1 MILAS
6 LMWSEADLKLTR
18 EVDVMKSFACIIAA
32 ALVLASPLSS
42 FAQSTDQPVTRAQVK
57 AELVQ
62 LENAGYRPSMND
74 PYYPAKIQAAEARVQ
89 TADPAATSYGGAAD
103 GTASSSAPA
112 QMGVGGHSIYF
123 GH

>member
-1 MILAS
+1 MR
-6 LMWSEADLKLTR
+6 SEADLNPTK
-18 EVDVMKSFACIIAA
+18 EVDIMKSFACIIAA

-57 AELVQ
+57 SELVQ

-89 TADPAATSYGGAAD
+89 TSNPAATSYGGAAD

-112 QMGVGGHSIYF
+112 QTSPLGHSIYS